1 MKGSCLRFN
10 ERGFFS
16 GSRCK
21 GVRPT
26 KRSVGAHLVEKVGV
40 FDCVMTYCELE
51 VESYRRGVRRDR
63 VV

>member
-1 MKGSCLRFN
+1 MKGSVFRVN

-40 FDCVMTYCELE
+40 FDYVMAHCELE
-51 VESYRRGVRRDR
+51 VESYRHGARRDR